1 MIILN
6 TIKVKIKKLDPD
18 LSTPSFVYPDDSGI
32 DLYARINEV
41 LEPMMFK
48 GIPTGIAIEL
58 PKGYEAQI
66 RPKSGLA
73 LKFGI
78 SIVNTPGTIDSNY
91 RGEIIAILINFGKE
105 PFLIKRNSKICQ
117 MVICKLPT
125 VSFEIVEKLNSTQRG
140 SRGFG
145 SSGFQ

>member
-58 PKGYEAQI
+58 PK
-66 RPKSGLA
+66 
-73 LKFGI
+73 
-78 SIVNTPGTIDSNY
+78 
-91 RGEIIAILINFGKE
+91 
-105 PFLIKRNSKICQ
+105 
-117 MVICKLPT
+117 
-125 VSFEIVEKLNSTQRG
+125 
-140 SRGFG
+140 
-145 SSGFQ
+145 